1 MTNITVFKTQFTIG
15 AIAVDGY
22 TANQISATTGKFINY
37 LSGAGLAGSI
47 GLHRSTTLQKR
58 MPEDLKAM
66 LGKGFTT
73 VQGSY
78 KMESGGKSKLNLWD
92 TTSAALYYRYH
103 DKQGNELAGAIVNA
117 LISTS
122 LDIIIDDRF
131 GRVYEQGA
139 AEARTNARIAGKITR
154 RTLTDAIKDYVETH
168 STSENYR
175 QWIYSN
181 CSDKINLALF
191 DKKACQLKKERGCK
205 DNDALRDTH
214 SKAELVLIDRIEG
227 HAVILIDKGMEPLMA
242 TQDAIAFYG

>member
-1 MTNITVFKTQFTIG
+1 MKSITQKATVSPVPFGKNLVIEGLLLADGNF
-15 AIAVDGY
+15 AIAVP
-22 TANQISATTGKFINY
+22 QICSLFSFLIHNASRDIKAI
-37 LSGAGLAGSI
+37 LGADFQFLKA
-47 GLHRSTTLQKR
+47 RTTLNS
-58 MPEDLKAM
+58 KAVNYVT
-66 LGKGFTT
+66 LLDFECLIVELTI
-73 VQGSY
+73 
-78 KMESGGKSKLNLWD
+78 
-92 TTSAALYYRYH
+92 
-103 DKQGNELAGAIVNA
+103 QGNSTAIA
-117 LISTS
+117 LTRS
-122 LDIIIDDRF
+122 LVGLSLTQVFSDAFNIEFDKADR
-131 GRVYEQGA
+131 QA
-139 AEARTNARIAGKITR
+139 HLTARLAGKITR
-154 RTLTDAIKDYVETH
+154 RSLTDAIKDYVETH